1 MITVALRS
9 YKCEQQSFQLL
20 ILRQTDVLRGSGG
33 IFACAPKIGSGFW
46 KRGDG
51 LAGTGGSGS
60 GLGLPPGGT
69 GWLQAPPGSRR
80 CFKKQNILKK

>member
-51 LAGTGGSGS
+51 LAG
-60 GLGLPPGGT
+60 PGRHR
-69 GWLQAPPGSRR
+69 WVW
-80 CFKKQNILKK
+80 